1 MNRKNDM
8 TDIVERLKSWDRC
21 YPGNINIEEA
31 VDEVIDEIILL
42 REEIAKLQKETVKQ
56 RFALIDIQW
65 KAQDIL
71 RPIPFQ
77 DEDDV

>member
-1 MNRKNDM
+1 MN
-8 TDIVERLKSWDRC
+8 DIVERLKSWDRC

>member
-1 MNRKNDM
+1 MN
-8 TDIVERLKSWDRC
+8 DIVERLKSWDRC

-77 DEDDV
+77 DEDDE

>member
-1 MNRKNDM
+1 M